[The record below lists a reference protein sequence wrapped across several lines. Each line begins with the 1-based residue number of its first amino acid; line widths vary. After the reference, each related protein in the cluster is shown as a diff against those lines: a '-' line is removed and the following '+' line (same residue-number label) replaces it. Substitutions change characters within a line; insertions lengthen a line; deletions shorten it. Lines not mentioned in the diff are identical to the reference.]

1 MLIVCLSCHFGM
13 GMLLYHGAGGT
24 PLAVLD
30 DTCILT
36 MTRTYLGP
44 KLSSMRFRY
53 SYSRGMRFS
62 TCDLSSIQLIFAIT
76 LTLTIQ
82 DAYDRGNESSKLI
95 STILFGRFIKLVYLA
110 YSAKS
115 LSFTIMLSLHLLLY
129 APIKRAQLSFLVQC
143 AQSQNYY

>member
-1 MLIVCLSCHFGM
+1 MLICLFVLSFWHGIAPTRVPP
-13 GMLLYHGAGGT
+13 YHRARGT
-24 PLAVLD
+24 PLAVLN

-62 TCDLSSIQLIFAIT
+62 TCDLSSIQLIFALT

-82 DAYDRGNESSKLI
+82 DAYDIGNESSKLI
-95 STILFGRFIKLVYLA
+95 MSTILFGRFIKLVNLA
-110 YSAKS
+110 SSVES
-115 LSFTIMLSLHLLLY
+115 LSFTFMLSLHLLAL
-129 APIKRAQLSFLVQC
+129 C
-143 AQSQNYY
+143 TN

>member
-13 GMLLYHGAGGT
+13 GLL
-24 PLAVLD
+24 LQE
-30 DTCILT
+30 
-36 MTRTYLGP
+36 YLHIIGQEVP
-44 KLSSMRFRY
+44 RW
-53 SYSRGMRFS
+53 RFS
-62 TCDLSSIQLIFAIT
+62 MIHVYLQWQELIWDLSWVAWGLGTRIQGAWDFQLVICKHIAHFLLT

-115 LSFTIMLSLHLLLY
+115 LSFTFMLSLHLLLY
-129 APIKRAQLSFLVQC
+129 APIKRA
-143 AQSQNYY
+143 